1 MLTPTVPEGSTCRL
15 LYTGAV
21 GTAGV
26 DSVISID
33 LVGSGETPLVSEAL
47 RTDPEFRDNWRVFVQ
62 QQEAGGI
69 SAVDPAIDFLPAAP
83 ATPTTMTLVLTSA
96 TADDVLALE
105 AVFTPTS
112 VR

>member
-1 MLTPTVPEGSTCRL
+1 MLTPTAPEGSSCRL

-33 LVGSGETPLVSEAL
+33 LVGSGALPLVSESL
-47 RTDPEFRDNWRVFVQ
+47 RSDPEFRDNWHIFVKQ
-62 QQEAGGI
+62 VDDGI
-69 SAVDPAIDFLPAAP
+69 TAVGDAVEFTPAAP
-83 ATPTTMTLVLTSA
+83 AIPTAMTIVVTAAS
-96 TADDVLALE
+96 ADDVLSFDAL
-105 AVFTPTS
+105 FIPTQ